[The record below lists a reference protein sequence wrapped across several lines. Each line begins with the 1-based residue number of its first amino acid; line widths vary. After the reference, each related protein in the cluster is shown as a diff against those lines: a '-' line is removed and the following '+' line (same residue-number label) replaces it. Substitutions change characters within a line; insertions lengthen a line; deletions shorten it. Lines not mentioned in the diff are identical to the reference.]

1 MKIGQQIKILWGPY
15 IGKAG
20 TITEVIRIPIPPK
33 TGVPN
38 KFDTPG
44 TAIMTEYRV
53 KLNDGSILMYPPE
66 YLEPLAE

>member
-1 MKIGQQIKILWGPY
+1 MKIGQQVKILWGPY

-33 TGVPN
+33 TRVP
-38 KFDTPG
+38 KIFDTPG
-44 TAIMTEYRV
+44 TAIKTEYRV
-53 KLNDGSILMYPPE
+53 KLNDSSILLYPPE